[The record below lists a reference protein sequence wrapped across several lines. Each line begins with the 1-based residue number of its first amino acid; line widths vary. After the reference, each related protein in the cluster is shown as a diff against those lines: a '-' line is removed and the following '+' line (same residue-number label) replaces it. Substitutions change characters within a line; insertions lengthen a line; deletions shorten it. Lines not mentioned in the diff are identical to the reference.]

1 MARMANAILRAFPKT
16 FRMQA
21 AGLIAAGTL
30 IGPLIPS
37 LAAKASMLAPLSL
50 EISDAMGYPRKGK
63 GASGLFLAMLT
74 GIRNV
79 GPAVISA
86 SIIGY
91 GLLATLP
98 SDVAARFGMLNWF
111 LGMLPWFIV
120 ATVLNY
126 IAIITIFS
134 PGRERAEEAADSDDK
149 ASTKADCA
157 SINGASAEAKD
168 GAAPASGNEQDNKV
182 AHVGAASPAKTPWS
196 PSERRMAEIM
206 AACVVLWA
214 TEPIHGIGAHVVALC
229 SLAAVVALGVVDA
242 KGLSRGISWDSL
254 IFIGCAIGL
263 APVFAHLGIDEWV
276 VGLCAPAFQS
286 LSQSPYLM
294 VVGVG
299 LVTTALRF
307 VIVSDM
313 AYINVFMAFM
323 VPLAAMSGINPWVV
337 GVCAYAMV
345 DPWFALYQ
353 NPIYLTSFY
362 ATEGKMVENSAMAR
376 YCLVY
381 TAICLAGLLASVP
394 YWQWMGIL

>member
-30 IGPLIPS
+30 MGPLIPS

-120 ATVLNY
+120 VTVLNY
-126 IAIITIFS
+126 IAIIAIFS
-134 PGRERAEEAADSDDK
+134 PDRERAEEAA
-149 ASTKADCA
+149 
-157 SINGASAEAKD
+157 NAKT
-168 GAAPASGNEQDNKV
+168 APADPAEI
-182 AHVGAASPAKTPWS
+182 AKTPWS
-196 PSERRMAEIM
+196 PSERRMAAIM